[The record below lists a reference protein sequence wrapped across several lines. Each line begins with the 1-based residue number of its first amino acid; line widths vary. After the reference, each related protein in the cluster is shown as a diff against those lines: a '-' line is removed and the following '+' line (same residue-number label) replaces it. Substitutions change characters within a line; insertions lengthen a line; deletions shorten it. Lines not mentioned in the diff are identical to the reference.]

1 MLDRDQRPF
10 DVIMEEQ
17 LNKIGKSWKN
27 AGKRIKVVKGSSHVK
42 SKTLFEGITNSETFY
57 E

>member
-1 MLDRDQRPF
+1 MLDRDNRPF

-27 AGKRIKVVKGSSHVK
+27 AGKRIKLVKGQSNEK
-42 SKTLFEGITNSETFY
+42 SKPIFEGNILD
-57 E
+57 